1 MDFAFTEEQTLLQDT
16 LARFVQKEYAFEKRL
31 AIRKSPDGYSRAV
44 WAQLAEM
51 GVLGLPFPEEYGGF
65 GGGPVETLIV
75 MQAIGGG
82 LLVEPYLATVVL
94 GGALVHALGNA
105 GHRQMLTQVAEGAL
119 LLAFAHGEPR
129 SRYALA
135 QVETRAARE
144 GAGWK
149 LSGRKAVVLHGAQAD
164 RLIVSART
172 GGAATDE
179 AGISLFVVDR
189 RAAGMT
195 VRDSPT
201 IDGLRAAE
209 VELNDVRVGA
219 EALLGDEGGAYP
231 AIDQAIDAG
240 AAALCAEAVGV
251 METLNAQTLDYLKT
265 RQQFGQPIGRFQ
277 VLQHRAAD
285 MFIHCELSRSIA
297 LLAAMKAAS
306 ADALERRRAV
316 SAAKVQIGRSGRFIG
331 QAAIQLH
338 GGMGVSDEVAASHY
352 AKRLTMID
360 FWLGDTE
367 HHLARFARASSVS
380 DSASASTST

>member
-1 MDFAFTEEQTLLQDT
+1 MDFAFTEEQTLLRDS
-16 LARFVQKEYAFEKRL
+16 LKRFVQKEYSFEKRL
-31 AIRKSPDGYSRAV
+31 AIQKSPEGYSRAV

-51 GVLGLPFPEEYGGF
+51 GVLGLPFSEEYGGF
-65 GGGPVETLIV
+65 GGGAAETLIV
-75 MQAIGGG
+75 MQAIGSG
-82 LLVEPYLATVVL
+82 LLVEPYLATVVIC
-94 GGALVHALGNA
+94 GGLVQALGDPVQK
-105 GHRQMLTQVAEGAL
+105 RMLSRVAEGKL

-135 QVETRAARE
+135 QVETRAARD
-144 GAGWK
+144 GKGWK

-172 GGAATDE
+172 GGAANDE
-179 AGISLFVVDR
+179 TGISLFVVDR
-189 RAAGMT
+189 GAAGMS
-195 VRDSPT
+195 VRDCRT

-209 VELNDVRVGA
+209 VVLNDVRVSA
-219 EALLGDEGGAYP
+219 QALLGAEGGAFP
-231 AIDQAIDAG
+231 TIDRVSDSG

-277 VLQHRAAD
+277 VLQHRAVD
-285 MFIHCELSRSIA
+285 MFIHCEQSRSIA
-297 LLAAMKAAS
+297 LLAAMKSAS
-306 ADALERRRAV
+306 SDAGERRRAV
-316 SAAKVQIGRSGRFIG
+316 SAAKALIGRSGRFIG

-338 GGMGVSDEVAASHY
+338 GGMGVTDEVAASHY

-367 HHLARFARASSVS
+367 HHLARFARA
-380 DSASASTST
+380 A

>member
-1 MDFAFTEEQTLLQDT
+1 MDFSFTEEQTLLADT
-16 LARFVQKEYAFEKRL
+16 LKRFVQKEYTFEKRRSIQ
-31 AIRKSPDGYSRAV
+31 ASPDGYSRQV

-51 GVLGLPFPEEYGGF
+51 GVLGLPFPEECGGF

-75 MQAIGGG
+75 MQAIGSG
-82 LLVEPYLATVVL
+82 LLVEPYLASVVL
-94 GGALVHALGNA
+94 GGGLVQALGDP
-105 GHRQMLTQVAEGAL
+105 GQKQMLSLLAEGRL
-119 LLAFAHGEPR
+119 MLAFAHGEPR

-144 GAGWK
+144 GRGWT

-164 RLIVSART
+164 RMIVSART
-172 GGAATDE
+172 GGADNDE
-179 AGISLFVVDR
+179 AGISLFIVDR
-189 RAAGMT
+189 GAAGMS
-195 VRDSPT
+195 VRDCRT

-209 VELNDVRVGA
+209 VGLSDVRVDA
-219 EALLGDEGGAYP
+219 RALLGAEGGAFP
-231 AIDQAIDAG
+231 AIDRVSDAG

-285 MFIHCELSRSIA
+285 MFIQCELSRSMA
-297 LLAAMKAAS
+297 LLAAMKAAGS
-306 ADALERRRAV
+306 DAGERRRAV
-316 SAAKVQIGRSGRFIG
+316 SAAKVQVGRSGRFIG

-338 GGMGVSDEVAASHY
+338 GGMGVTDEVAASHY

-367 HHLARFARASSVS
+367 HHLERFRHAA
-380 DSASASTST
+380 

>member
-1 MDFAFTEEQTLLQDT
+1 MDFAFTEEQTLLQDS
-16 LARFVQKEYAFEKRL
+16 LSRFVQKEYTSEQRR
-31 AIRKSPDGYSRAV
+31 AIQKSAEGFSREV
-44 WAQLAEM
+44 WGQLAEM
-51 GVLGLPFPEEYGGF
+51 GVLGLPFSEEYGGF
-65 GGGPVETLIV
+65 GGGAAETLIV
-75 MQAIGGG
+75 MQAIGSG

-94 GGALVHALGNA
+94 GGGLVQALGDQ
-105 GHRQMLTQVAEGAL
+105 GEGQGQKRMLSQVAEGKL

-135 QVETRAARE
+135 QVETRAERD
-144 GAGWK
+144 GKGWK

-172 GGAATDE
+172 GGAANDE
-179 AGISLFVVDR
+179 TGISLFIVDR
-189 RAAGMT
+189 GAAGMS
-195 VRDSPT
+195 VRDCRT

-209 VELNDVRVGA
+209 VGLNDVRVGA
-219 EALLGDEGGAYP
+219 QALLGAEGGAFP
-231 AIDQAIDAG
+231 AIDRVIDAG

-251 METLNAQTLDYLKT
+251 METLNALTLDYLKT

-306 ADALERRRAV
+306 SDANERRRAV
-316 SAAKVQIGRSGRFIG
+316 SAAKVQVGRAGRFIG

-367 HHLARFARASSVS
+367 HHLARFARA
-380 DSASASTST
+380 A

>member
-1 MDFAFTEEQTLLQDT
+1 MDFSFTEEQTLLQDT
-16 LARFVQKEYAFEKRL
+16 LMRFVQKEYTFEKRL
-31 AIRKSPDGYSRAV
+31 AIQKSPEGYSRAV
-44 WAQLAEM
+44 WGQLAEM
-51 GVLGLPFPEEYGGF
+51 GVLGLPFPEEFGGF
-65 GGGPVETLIV
+65 GGGAAETLIV
-75 MQAIGGG
+75 MQAMGSG

-94 GGALVHALGNA
+94 GGGLVQALGDA
-105 GHRQMLTQVAEGAL
+105 RQQQMLSQVAEGKL

-135 QVETRAARE
+135 QVETRAARD
-144 GAGWK
+144 GKGWK

-172 GGAATDE
+172 GGAAADE
-179 AGISLFVVDR
+179 AGISLFVIDR
-189 RAAGMT
+189 DMAGIS
-195 VRDSPT
+195 VRDCRT

-209 VELNDVRVGA
+209 VILNEVRVDA
-219 EALLGDEGGAYP
+219 AALLGAEGSAFP
-231 AIDQAIDAG
+231 AIDQVSDAG

-251 METLNAQTLDYLKT
+251 METLNAQTLEYLKT

-306 ADALERRRAV
+306 SDADERRRAV
-316 SAAKVQIGRSGRFIG
+316 SAAKALIGRAGRFIG

-338 GGMGVSDEVAASHY
+338 GGMGMSEEVVASHY

-367 HHLARFARASSVS
+367 HHLARFARA
-380 DSASASTST
+380 A

>member
-1 MDFAFTEEQTLLQDT
+1 MNFSFTEEQTLLQDT
-16 LARFVQKEYAFEKRL
+16 LMRFVQKEYTFEKRL
-31 AIRKSPDGYSRAV
+31 AIQKSSEGCSRAV
-44 WAQLAEM
+44 WGQLAEM

-65 GGGPVETLIV
+65 GGGAAETLIV
-75 MQAIGGG
+75 MQAIGSG

-94 GGALVHALGNA
+94 GGGLVQALGDP
-105 GHRQMLTQVAEGAL
+105 GQKQMLSPLAEGKL
-119 LLAFAHGEPR
+119 MLAFAHGEPR

-144 GAGWK
+144 GKGWK

-172 GGAATDE
+172 SGAANDE
-179 AGISLFVVDR
+179 TGISLFIVDR
-189 RAAGMT
+189 GAPGMS
-195 VRDSPT
+195 VRDCRT

-209 VELNDVRVGA
+209 VKLNDVQVGA
-219 EALLGDEGGAYP
+219 QALLGAEGGAFP
-231 AIDQAIDAG
+231 AIDRVSDAG

-297 LLAAMKAAS
+297 LLAAMKSDSSNAG
-306 ADALERRRAV
+306 ERRRAV
-316 SAAKVQIGRSGRFIG
+316 SAAKVQVGRSGRFIG

-338 GGMGVSDEVAASHY
+338 GGMGVSDELVASHY

-367 HHLARFARASSVS
+367 YHLERFRHAA
-380 DSASASTST
+380 

>member
-1 MDFAFTEEQTLLQDT
+1 MNFAFTEEQTLLQDS
-16 LARFVQKEYAFEKRL
+16 LMRFVQKEYTFEKRL
-31 AIRKSPDGYSRAV
+31 AIEKSSEGYSRAV
-44 WAQLAEM
+44 WRQLAGM
-51 GVLGLPFPEEYGGF
+51 GVLGLPFAEEYGGF
-65 GGGPVETLIV
+65 GGGAAETLIV
-75 MQAIGGG
+75 MQAIGSG

-94 GGALVHALGNA
+94 GGGLVQALGDP
-105 GHRQMLTQVAEGAL
+105 GQKQMLPPLAEGRL
-119 LLAFAHGEPR
+119 MLAFAHGEPR

-144 GAGWK
+144 GKGWK
-149 LSGRKAVVLHGAQAD
+149 LSGSKAVVLHGAQAD

-172 GGAATDE
+172 GGAANDE
-179 AGISLFVVDR
+179 TGISLFIVDR
-189 RAAGMT
+189 GAAGMS
-195 VRDSPT
+195 VRDCRT

-209 VELNDVRVGA
+209 VGLNDVRVDA
-219 EALLGDEGGAYP
+219 QALLGDEGGAFP
-231 AIDQAIDAG
+231 AIDRVSDAG

-285 MFIHCELSRSIA
+285 MFIHCELSRSMA
-297 LLAAMKAAS
+297 LLASMKAAGS
-306 ADALERRRAV
+306 HAGERRRAV

-338 GGMGVSDEVAASHY
+338 GGMGVSDELVASHY

-367 HHLARFARASSVS
+367 HHLARFRQAA
-380 DSASASTST
+380 